1 MADQQTERFLRN
13 QRERHLE
20 QARVAARRI
29 QDRIANILR
38 ALDAGKPPAEFSLVP
53 DAVELEKRFA
63 ALEAITDTVGIYDSE
78 TTP

>member
-29 QDRIANILR
+29 QDRVANILR
-38 ALDAGKPPAEFSLVP
+38 DLEAGRPPSEFSLVP
-53 DAVELEKRFA
+53 DAVELEKRSA
-63 ALEAITDTVGIYDSE
+63 ALDAIRDTVGIYEADGQ
-78 TTP
+78 

>member
-29 QDRIANILR
+29 QDRVANILR
-38 ALDAGKPPAEFSLVP
+38 ALEAGKSPTEFSLVP
-53 DAVELEKRFA
+53 DAVELEKRFS